1 VKKNMKKETIKKIF
15 QNAKHKLVSEDL
27 TAISKSFQEEGR
39 KPRDFIGVETLSQ
52 VFEEMAKE
60 MPDKNEPN

>member
-1 VKKNMKKETIKKIF
+1 MKKEAIKKIF
-15 QNAKHKLVSEDL
+15 QNVKSKLASSEMIE
-27 TAISKSFQEEGR
+27 ISKSFNDQGR

-60 MPDKNEPN
+60 KK

>member
-1 VKKNMKKETIKKIF
+1 MKKETIKKIF

-60 MPDKNEPN
+60 RSGNTKQSN